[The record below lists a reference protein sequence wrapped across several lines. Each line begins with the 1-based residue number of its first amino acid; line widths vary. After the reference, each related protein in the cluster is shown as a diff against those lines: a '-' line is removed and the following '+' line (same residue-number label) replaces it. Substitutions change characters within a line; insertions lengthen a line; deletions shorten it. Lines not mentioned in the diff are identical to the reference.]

1 VSDAATTLARAP
13 VDETGL
19 IEEARE
25 RRGRGMSR
33 RELVFAIGWAGSF
46 AIAAIGLALGTTS
59 DRHPSLAVVLAL
71 MGMWALVWNV
81 EFETKS
87 GSIVPTF
94 LVLVPMCFLVPLG
107 WIPVLIAVSG
117 SIPELRTRENI
128 GRRVLGGVGSSW
140 PILGPVAVMVIAGEP
155 QPTWN
160 RWPLVVL
167 GLLAAAVVDLAST
180 WAHQWV
186 IVGKRR
192 PPFATTATG
201 LLFEA
206 VFASS
211 AFIATLAT
219 PDYEFAFLVPLSLL
233 LLARQMT
240 QERSSHV
247 DKAVEL
253 SHAYRGTAL
262 LLGTVIDADD
272 GYTGFHSRGVV
283 DLALLVAR
291 ELRLDDPD
299 LRRTE
304 FAALLHDVGKI
315 RIPKEI
321 INKAGPL
328 TPEEWVI
335 IRRHP
340 GEGAEMLEHVGGF
353 LSEIGEIVRHHH
365 EKWDGS
371 GYPDGIAGEAIPLI
385 ARIVAVCDAFSAITT
400 DRAYRKG
407 RSVEFALGELRDYA
421 GTQFDPRVVRALCSV
436 MAREDGITPAPVE
449 NVA

>member
-33 RELVFAIGWAGSF
+33 RELTVAILRSGGFVLMAGLLFTTPTSRSPSLEVVAGLVVAYAVLWRVELETGAGS
-46 AIAAIGLALGTTS
+46 AIPTQLALMPMAALLPGGWIPAAVGVGAVLSELTVRGHVGRRVFGALGFSWSSVGLAMVILAAGEPTPTIG
-59 DRHPSLAVVLAL
+59 HAYVYALAVVAYGLADGANVYL
-71 MGMWALVWNV
+71 HQWLVV
-81 EFETKS
+81 
-87 GSIVPTF
+87 G
-94 LVLVPMCFLVPLG
+94 
-107 WIPVLIAVSG
+107 
-117 SIPELRTRENI
+117 LRTGRLDGVFRAWTFEALFAPI
-128 GRRVLGGVGSSW
+128 GFVS
-140 PILGPVAVMVIAGEP
+140 AIASL
-155 QPTWN
+155 T
-160 RWPLVVL
+160 
-167 GLLAAAVVDLAST
+167 VDLAFLIPLT
-180 WAHQWV
+180 
-186 IVGKRR
+186 IVALVR
-192 PPFATTATG
+192 
-201 LLFEA
+201 LL
-206 VFASS
+206 
-211 AFIATLAT
+211 TL
-219 PDYEFAFLVPLSLL
+219 
-233 LLARQMT
+233 
-240 QERSSHV
+240 ERTSHV
-247 DKAVEL
+247 TKTVEL

-283 DLALLVAR
+283 DLAVQVAK
-291 ELRLDDPD
+291 ELRLGAGD

-321 INKAGPL
+321 INKPGPL
-328 TPEEWVI
+328 TPDEWTI

-353 LSEIGEIVRHHH
+353 LAEIGEIVRHHH
-365 EKWDGS
+365 EKWDGT
-371 GYPDGIAGEAIPLI
+371 GYPDGLAGEAIPII

-407 RSVEFALGELRDYA
+407 RSVEFALGELRDFA
-421 GTQFDPRVVRALCSV
+421 GTQFDPRVVGALCAV
-436 MAREDGITPAPVE
+436 MEREDGTVPAPVE